1 MLKMGPLKPS
11 VFLCNYD
18 QSFVAVLLGWIDK
31 AFGDLHAF
39 FFSLLVVA
47 VFSPDLLKFYSVSGR
62 LSCQHTHTI
71 SCAVIAA

>member
-1 MLKMGPLKPS
+1 MLKTGPLKPS

-31 AFGDLHAF
+31 ALGDLHA

-47 VFSPDLLKFYSVSGR
+47 VFSPDLLKFCSVLER
-62 LSCQHTHTI
+62 LSCQHAHTHKFL
-71 SCAVIAA
+71 AR